1 VTSDSNENWSEKTSK
16 YFCSLVTPEK
26 LFRTSLVSYQIDTD
40 QYIIDLF
47 EKNISL
53 SKLLLAGGYA
63 KSISA

>member
-1 VTSDSNENWSEKTSK
+1 MNSDCNENWSEKTSN

-53 SKLLLAGGYA
+53 SKLLLAGSYA